1 MRATLL
7 APCLAVLLA
16 TPALADTKLS
26 VSDILDEIM
35 SSDFIRKR
43 ETFPAIDGGA
53 SAAVII
59 RPHGS
64 VDEAMVRTPPD
75 VNDPIFLELGT
86 NELGDHIPRTP
97 WLPRDLSLGAKR
109 AADAVWD
116 FVLPKL

>member
-1 MRATLL
+1 MRAALL
-7 APCLAVLLA
+7 AMLLA

-26 VSDILDEIM
+26 VSDILDEVM
-35 SSDFIRKR
+35 SSGFIRKR

-53 SAAVII
+53 SAAVVI

-64 VDEAMVRTPPD
+64 VDEAIVHTPPD

-86 NELGDHIPRTP
+86 NELGDHIPRAP

-116 FVLPKL
+116 LVLPKL